1 MKKSSKSHPLK
12 PQENF
17 SKPQL
22 ILMGLLVSLVKR
34 IFRRGA
40 STSDASDVSSAKSSL
55 SVALVSD
62 PTPEDKYPALFPG
75 CKEIILPSGRFA
87 RIKPISLRHYIAI
100 AEYPKEWAT
109 AVAMALCV
117 ELDDEPMTIE
127 QALELPFKEA
137 SPIVVLL
144 NEMIS

>member
-1 MKKSSKSHPLK
+1 M
-12 PQENF
+12 
-17 SKPQL
+17 
-22 ILMGLLVSLVKR
+22 
-34 IFRRGA
+34 
-40 STSDASDVSSAKSSL
+40 
-55 SVALVSD
+55 
-62 PTPEDKYPALFPG
+62 
-75 CKEIILPSGRFA
+75 
-87 RIKPISLRHYIAI
+87 AI